1 MIKDFFD
8 INVCL
13 GSGATGSYRPA
24 LTGGDLASEIGPL
37 SLSGALVWHI
47 AQCESS
53 AEGGN
58 RLLDEAISDFP
69 GLYGTWAVLPPQ
81 TREQQAPEDF
91 FADMKCSGIRGL
103 RCFPERHRFLLNRT
117 VFGDFLDRIVEK
129 KIPVLFSVERGDISW
144 SGLYAILADYPGLV
158 CIICDTGIWG
168 TDRYFRPL
176 VEAYENVYVETSL
189 LSLGEGVLESFV
201 ADYGPE
207 RLLFGSGFPQRLPE
221 AAMLPLLHA
230 DIADD
235 QKVRIAALNARK
247 LFSET
252 AL

>member
-8 INVCL
+8 INACL
-13 GSGATGSYRPA
+13 GAGPTGTYRPA
-24 LTGGDLASEIGPL
+24 LTGGDLVAEIGSPP
-37 SLSGALVWHI
+37 LSGALVWHI

-53 AEGGN
+53 AQDGN
-58 RLLDEAISDFP
+58 RLLDEAISDCP
-69 GLYGTWAVLPPQ
+69 DLHGTWAVLPPH
-81 TREQQAPEDF
+81 TREQEAGEDF
-91 FADMKCSGIRGL
+91 FAGMKRNGIRAL
-103 RCFPERHRFLLNRT
+103 RFFPDRHRFLLNRT
-117 VFGDFLDRIVEK
+117 VFGGFMDSIVEK

-144 SGLYAILADYPGLV
+144 SGLYAILADYPRLV

-176 VEAYENVYVETSL
+176 IEAYENVYVETSMPA
-189 LSLGEGVLESFV
+189 LGEGVLESFV

-207 RLLFGSGFPQRLPE
+207 RLLFGTGFPRRLPE
-221 AAMLPLLHA
+221 AAMLQLVHA

-235 QKVRIAALNARK
+235 QKIQIAASNARR